1 MFLYTYPWCG
11 VFACLRSLI
20 QKSLRRQTNALVI
33 LTLRKWMEPR
43 CAANNNNDNGP
54 MFELWA
60 GVCAFASRNPST
72 REISHSPLNAVQPT
86 THAVFPS
93 YV

>member
-1 MFLYTYPWCG
+1 
-11 VFACLRSLI
+11 
-20 QKSLRRQTNALVI
+20 
-33 LTLRKWMEPR
+33 
-43 CAANNNNDNGP
+43 

-86 THAVFPS
+86 TTHAVFPS
-93 YV
+93 YKSFAASVRSLSLSLAEIKTIACT